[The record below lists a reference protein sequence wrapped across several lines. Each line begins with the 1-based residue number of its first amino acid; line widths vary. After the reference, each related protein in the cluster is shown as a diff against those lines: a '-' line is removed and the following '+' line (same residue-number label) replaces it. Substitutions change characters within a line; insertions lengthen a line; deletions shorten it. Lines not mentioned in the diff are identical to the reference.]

1 MTLERGSD
9 RRVRRSGWIALAAVS
24 VVLPFLLGA
33 GALSTAVFVLIAA
46 IGAVGLNVLTG
57 YAGQISL
64 GHAFFLAVGAYTAA
78 VLGGDHHLTAAI
90 WLPAAGVVAALCGAI
105 VGPTALRLRG
115 LYLAIVTLG
124 LVYIGQYIFL
134 NATGITGGP
143 GGRAFPAISF
153 GPALNFAAGNHLQIA
168 GATIDSTGLYY
179 FLALLILWLAV
190 GFTYNLRRTRV
201 GRAFQAVRERELA
214 ASVMGVDLARTKV
227 SAFVI
232 SSFLAGIS
240 GALYASYL
248 TFVVPSQWSL
258 LLSIQYV
265 AAIIVGGMGTVLG
278 PVLGAIVVFAL
289 PDLITHLSFVNT
301 SGSGG
306 ITPGDLASIIYGVL
320 IIVFLVAEP
329 RGIVGLGDR
338 LASLLGGRRR
348 RGDHSDASSPSP
360 EANPT
365 TGGGVLP

>member
-1 MTLERGSD
+1 VIFGLGSP
-9 RRVRRSGWIALAAVS
+9 RHVRRAGWIALAAVS

-46 IGAVGLNVLTG
+46 VGAVGLNILTG

-64 GHAFFLAVGAYTAA
+64 GHGFFLAVGAYTGA
-78 VLGGDHHLTAAI
+78 VLGADHHLTAAI
-90 WLPAAGVVAALCGAI
+90 WLPAAGIAAALCGAI

-143 GGRAFPAISF
+143 GGRAFPAVSF
-153 GPALNFAAGNHLQIA
+153 GPDLNFAAGHQLQIA
-168 GATIDSTGLYY
+168 GLTIGSSGLYY

-190 GFTYNLRRTRV
+190 GFTYNLQRTRV

-240 GALYASYL
+240 GALFASYL
-248 TFVVPSQWSL
+248 SFVVPSQWDL

-278 PVLGAIVVFAL
+278 PVLGSIVVFAL
-289 PDLITHLSFVNT
+289 PDLITHLSFVSTN
-301 SGSGG
+301 GSGG
-306 ITPGDLASIIYGVL
+306 ITPGDLSSIVYGVL

-338 LASLLGGRRR
+338 VASLLGGWRR
-348 RGDHSDASSPSP
+348 RGDHPDPSRPSP

-365 TGGGVLP
+365 VGGGVLP